1 MINPQA
7 MEQQTVSVAKAG
19 LISTLNARTSV
30 CACAN
35 PIGSRYNNSL
45 SLSEN
50 INLPPTLLTR
60 FDLIYLVLDKCE
72 EERDRRLARHLV
84 SLFHENPEA
93 QHGQGE
99 DLKIPKDLLKEYIAY
114 ARNRIQP
121 KLNDSAIE
129 ELVTAYR

>member
-1 MINPQA
+1 

-84 SLFHENPEA
+84 SLFHENPVQRQE
-93 QHGQGE
+93 E
-99 DLKIPKDLLKEYIAY
+99 ESMRIPKDLLKEYIAY

-129 ELVTAYR
+129 ELVSAYR

>member
-1 MINPQA
+1 

-84 SLFHENPEA
+84 SLFYENPVQRQEE
-93 QHGQGE
+93 E
-99 DLKIPKDLLKEYIAY
+99 DMKIPKDLLKEYIAY

-129 ELVTAYR
+129 ELVSAYRWV

>member
-1 MINPQA
+1 

-93 QHGQGE
+93 QRADEE
-99 DLKIPKDLLKEYIAY
+99 DIKIPKDLLKEYISY

-129 ELVTAYR
+129 ELVSAYR